1 MTTKKDTPSTA
12 AADPANTHEAVTL
25 SSGTR
30 RGDTL
35 IRAVVLRQP
44 TAGELRGTNLLDVMQ
59 MNVDAMLKLIP
70 RISTPTLH
78 EPELARLDPADFT
91 ALATKVIGFFVPK
104 DTPTEYH

>member
-12 AADPANTHEAVTL
+12 AADPANTNEAVTL
-25 SSGTR
+25 FSGIR

-44 TAGELRGTNLLDVMQ
+44 TAGELRGTSLLDVMQ
-59 MNVDAMLKLIP
+59 MHVDTMLKLIP

-91 ALATKVIGFFVPK
+91 ALAAKVIGFFVPK